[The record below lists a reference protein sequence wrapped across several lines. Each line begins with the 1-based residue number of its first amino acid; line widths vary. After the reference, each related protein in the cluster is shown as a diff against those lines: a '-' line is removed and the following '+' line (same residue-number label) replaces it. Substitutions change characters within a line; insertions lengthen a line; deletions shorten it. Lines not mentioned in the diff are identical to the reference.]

1 MCTPLPVSRFH
12 ELRALLMVMYSAW
25 FRTSIQQAHDERSVL
40 YGAMVSLNIS
50 LCKSMESKINLKQQ
64 FLRSLQISYRYGQ
77 LIWVMDRHLSWV
89 PFMNFARCPEEQ
101 NVEVFLKDG
110 SFYFRT
116 IRRVAPGEELLIWP
130 TEGLGR
136 RLKIPKL
143 VIPKTEQRKKRFV
156 FIYCIS
162 VAN

>member
-1 MCTPLPVSRFH
+1 
-12 ELRALLMVMYSAW
+12 MVMHSAW

-50 LCKSMESKINLKQQ
+50 LCKSMDSKINLKQQ

-77 LIWVMDRHLSWV
+77 LIWIMDRHLSWV

-101 NVEVFLKDG
+101 NVEVFLKED

-116 IRRVAPGEELLIWP
+116 IRRVVPGEELLIWP

-156 FIYCIS
+156 VIQYCIS

>member
-1 MCTPLPVSRFH
+1 
-12 ELRALLMVMYSAW
+12 
-25 FRTSIQQAHDERSVL
+25 
-40 YGAMVSLNIS
+40 
-50 LCKSMESKINLKQQ
+50 MESKINLKQQ

-156 FIYCIS
+156 VIYCIS

>member
-1 MCTPLPVSRFH
+1 
-12 ELRALLMVMYSAW
+12 
-25 FRTSIQQAHDERSVL
+25 
-40 YGAMVSLNIS
+40 
-50 LCKSMESKINLKQQ
+50 
-64 FLRSLQISYRYGQ
+64 
-77 LIWVMDRHLSWV
+77 
-89 PFMNFARCPEEQ
+89 MNFARCTEEQ
-101 NVEVFLKDG
+101 NVEVFLKED

-156 FIYCIS
+156 VIQYCIS